1 MIAIANSFP
10 ICFPLRWQVKE
21 DVCYVASDFG
31 ADMNATLLRGKSNYV
46 IRDYVLPDYIEVKRG
61 YVRAPEETTGKSQA
75 GEQIIRMNNE
85 RIAVPEILFQPSD
98 VGVQEMGIPE
108 AIHLAVSLCPE
119 ESQPHLYRN
128 VVLTGGCAHF
138 PGIRQR
144 VEDELRR
151 LVPDEY
157 DVRVSLPDNPTTT
170 AWKGGK
176 RLVRELTEDF
186 RQCRVTKKE
195 WQEYGNSISARRF
208 DKREK

>member
-1 MIAIANSFP
+1 M
-10 ICFPLRWQVKE
+10 KE
-21 DVCYVASDFG
+21 DVCYVASDFRS
-31 ADMNATLLRGKSNYV
+31 DMNATLLRGKANYV

-85 RIAVPEILFQPSD
+85 RIAVPEVLFHPSD

-108 AIHLAVSLCPE
+108 AIHLAVSLCSE
-119 ESQPHLYRN
+119 ESQPHLYNN

-144 VEDELRR
+144 VEDDLRR

-157 DVRVSLPDNPTTT
+157 DVRVSLPDNPTTA
-170 AWKGGK
+170 AWRGGK
-176 RLVRELTEDF
+176 RLVEEAKEDF
-186 RQCRVTKKE
+186 LESRVTRKE
-195 WQEYGNSISARRF
+195 WQEFGNSICARRF
-208 DKREK
+208 EKRSDMRTEQ